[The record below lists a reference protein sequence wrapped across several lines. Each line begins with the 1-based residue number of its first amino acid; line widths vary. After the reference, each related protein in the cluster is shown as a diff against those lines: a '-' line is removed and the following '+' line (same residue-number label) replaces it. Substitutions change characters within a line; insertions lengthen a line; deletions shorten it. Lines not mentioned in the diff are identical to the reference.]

1 MRGGIVSRWRESLRK
16 TSDLVAARIDR
27 VLLGEARVDESALE
41 DLEDR
46 LIQADVGVRTSA
58 ELVEA
63 VRLGV
68 ARGEIENGES
78 ARRAMVRAVEGIV
91 KGSSA
96 AGAHVDAPLQAPP
109 HVIVF
114 AGVNGVGKTTTIA
127 KVGARYRAQGRRVLL
142 AAGDTF
148 RAGAVDQLAVWAE
161 RIGADIVKQGAGADS
176 ASVAFDAVQ
185 AARARG
191 ADVLLVDTAGRL
203 HTKTN
208 LMEEIKKVVRVIGKA
223 LPGAPHEVLLVLD
236 ATTGQNG
243 LVQAREFHSTIGLTG
258 LVLTKLDGTAKG
270 GIVIQI
276 ARDLGLPVRYV
287 GTGEGLDDLEPF
299 DAASYAEAL
308 FGGS

>member
-91 KGSSA
+91 KGPSA
-96 AGAHVDAPLQAPP
+96 AGAHVDAPLQGPP

-127 KVGARYRAQGRRVLL
+127 KVGARYRAQGRRILL

>member
-41 DLEDR
+41 DLEER
-46 LIQADVGVRTSA
+46 LIRADVGVRTSA

-63 VRLGV
+63 VRRGV
-68 ARGEIENGES
+68 ALGEIANGEA
-78 ARRAMVRAVEGIV
+78 ARRAMVRAVEALVAGP
-91 KGSSA
+91 SA
-96 AGAHVDAPLQAPP
+96 AGGDGDAPLHEHP

-208 LMEEIKKVVRVIGKA
+208 LMEEIKKIVRVIGKA

>member
-58 ELVEA
+58 DLVEA

-96 AGAHVDAPLQAPP
+96 AGAHVDAPLQGPP

-276 ARDLGLPVRYV
+276 ARDLGLPVLYV

>member
-1 MRGGIVSRWRESLRK
+1 MPGGILSRWREGLRK

-27 VLLGEARVDESALE
+27 ILLGEARIDESALDE
-41 DLEDR
+41 LEER
-46 LIQADVGVRTSA
+46 LIRADVGVRTSA
-58 ELVEA
+58 EIVEA

-78 ARRAMVRAVEGIV
+78 ARRAMVRAVEGLV
-91 KGSSA
+91 EGPAA
-96 AGAHVDAPLQAPP
+96 AGTYGDAPLQGPP
-109 HVIVF
+109 HVVVF

-127 KVGARYRAQGRRVLL
+127 KIGARHRAQGRRVLL

-148 RAGAVDQLAVWAE
+148 RAGAIDQLAVWAE

-287 GTGEGLDDLEPF
+287 GTGEGLEDLEPF
-299 DAASYAEAL
+299 DASSYAEAL

>member
-41 DLEDR
+41 DLEER
-46 LIQADVGVRTSA
+46 LIRADVGVRTSA
-58 ELVEA
+58 DLVEA

-96 AGAHVDAPLQAPP
+96 AGAHVDAPLLGPP

>member
-1 MRGGIVSRWRESLRK
+1 MPGGILSRWREGLRK

-27 VLLGEARVDESALE
+27 ILLGEARIDESALDE
-41 DLEDR
+41 LEER
-46 LIQADVGVRTSA
+46 LIRADVGVRTSA
-58 ELVEA
+58 EIVEA

-78 ARRAMVRAVEGIV
+78 ARRAMVRVVEGLV
-91 KGSSA
+91 EGSVT
-96 AGAHVDAPLQAPP
+96 AGTYGDAPLQGPP
-109 HVIVF
+109 HVVVF

-127 KVGARYRAQGRRVLL
+127 KIGARHRAQGRRVLL

-148 RAGAVDQLAVWAE
+148 RAGAIDQLAVWAE

-276 ARDLGLPVRYV
+276 AQDLGLPVRYV
-287 GTGEGLDDLEPF
+287 GTGEGLEDLEPF
-299 DAASYAEAL
+299 DASSYAEAL

>member
-1 MRGGIVSRWRESLRK
+1 MPGGILSRWREGLRK

-41 DLEDR
+41 DLEER
-46 LIQADVGVRTSA
+46 LIRADVGVRTSA

-68 ARGEIENGES
+68 ARGEIGNGES
-78 ARRAMVRAVEGIV
+78 ARRAMVRAVEKIV
-91 KGSSA
+91 AGPSSA
-96 AGAHVDAPLQAPP
+96 GVDGEALLQGPP

-127 KVGARYRAQGRRVLL
+127 KVGARHRSRGRRVLL

-161 RIGADIVKQGAGADS
+161 RIGADIVKQGSGADS

-191 ADVLLVDTAGRL
+191 ADVILVDTAGRL

-243 LVQAREFHSTIGLTG
+243 LAQAREFHSVLGLTG

-299 DAASYAEAL
+299 DASSYAEAL
-308 FGGS
+308 FGGP